1 MIADPLLS
9 HPRVA
14 LGGPDITMTKHFTN
28 VFQGHS
34 VVEHHISKRMSSKV
48 RVKGP
53 FDAADHRK
61 FF

>member
-48 RVKGP
+48 RV
-53 FDAADHRK
+53 
-61 FF
+61 